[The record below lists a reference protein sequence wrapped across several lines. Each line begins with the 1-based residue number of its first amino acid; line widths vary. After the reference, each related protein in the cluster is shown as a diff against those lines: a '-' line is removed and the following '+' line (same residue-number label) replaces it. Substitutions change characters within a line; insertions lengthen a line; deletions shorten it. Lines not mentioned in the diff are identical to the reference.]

1 MSHHL
6 ISFCLFIICLSHRGG
21 HIKQVQDQTLEM
33 SVHQHSRRERAIV
46 DSASNV
52 INTTLHVALEDGC
65 LNFLTLEL
73 NQRIKLS
80 ILKKYYPPFRQFINK
95 YFIIILTNV
104 KMYK

>member
-33 SVHQHSRRERAIV
+33 SVHQHSRRERAVV

-65 LNFLTLEL
+65 LNIGVKSKNKVVYSKEV
-73 NQRIKLS
+73 LS
-80 ILKKYYPPFRQFINK
+80 TFQTIH
-95 YFIIILTNV
+95 
-104 KMYK
+104 